1 MSIREAMRLSVMEQ
15 IDKKVLSIDQ
25 ASRELDLS
33 LRQIKRIRKRY
44 KLEGK
49 QGIISKRRGVPNIRR
64 IPAETRKRAV
74 RLLDDPMCKDWGPTF
89 AQEKLSAMHGITVS
103 VETLRKWM
111 IEEGLWKNKVKKQI
125 RIHQR
130 RKRRSHF
137 GELIQGDGSHHAWF
151 ESRTFATLDLR
162 VDPGLALK

>member
-49 QGIISKRRGVPNIRR
+49 QGIMSKRRGVPNIRR

-111 IEEGLWKNKVKKQI
+111 IEEGLWKVKK
-125 RIHQR
+125 RKNARFLPKKDTKAQR
-130 RKRRSHF
+130 RRTH
-137 GELIQGDGSHHAWF
+137 IQRLEVMSSD
-151 ESRTFATLDLR
+151 
-162 VDPGLALK
+162 